1 MLMYNYFSCIF
12 FYLMVNYFQLIFL
25 KVKVYTSNIMVEIKK

>member
-1 MLMYNYFSCIF
+1 MYNYFSCIF
-12 FYLMVNYFQLIFL
+12 IYVMVNYFQLIFL